1 MLKFSI
7 ITACHNNEAT
17 ILNTIK
23 SVAAQSYAA
32 IEHIIIDGKSQDDT
46 LAIIAKSGFSGPM
59 ISEKDNGIYE
69 ALNKG
74 LKMTSGDII
83 GFLHADDYFHH
94 PTVIEEIAHYF
105 QSNPNVSA
113 IYGDIIFVNEN
124 GKTIRYYSSRK
135 WNLNKMAKGFMPA
148 HPSFFARKEIYKK
161 YPFDTQFSI
170 AADFNQVLQ
179 VALDKSLVMHYLP
192 IITTCMRKG
201 GKSTKN
207 LLANIKINQE
217 VLRICRSQG
226 IKTNYLKI
234 YSKYPGRFLE
244 LLRTN
249 G

>member
-1 MLKFSI
+1 LLKVSI
-7 ITACHNNEAT
+7 ITACHNNAAT
-17 ILNTIK
+17 IQDTLY
-23 SVAAQSYAA
+23 SVASQTYAP
-32 IEHIIIDGKSQDDT
+32 IEHIVIDGLSSDGTAEIVKQATINSS
-46 LAIIAKSGFSGPM
+46 L

-74 LKMTSGDII
+74 LKLAIGEIV

-94 PTVIEEIAHYF
+94 ATVIEEIASYF
-105 QSNPNVSA
+105 DANPNVSA
-113 IYGDIIFVNEN
+113 IYGDIVFINEQ
-124 GKTIRYYSSRK
+124 GKNIRYYSSKK
-135 WNLNKMAKGFMPA
+135 WQLSKMAQGIMPA
-148 HPSFFARKEIYKK
+148 HPSFFARKEVYKK

-179 VALDKSLVMHYLP
+179 VALDKSFAMHYLP

-207 LLANIKINQE
+207 LQSNIKINQE
-217 VLRICRSQG
+217 ILKICRANG
-226 IKTNYLKI
+226 IKTNYWRI
-234 YSKYPGRFLE
+234 YSKYPGRLLE